1 MDHDKC
7 EFTFINKTR
16 LGDKDQPD
24 FKLHKSFICAGGRH
38 GEDTCRGDGG
48 GPLMCPITK
57 KPRTFKDYAQ
67 VNDKKLQLKW
77 VESIMSIIL
86 YTKKNYF

>member
-67 VNDKKLQLKW
+67 VNDKKL
-77 VESIMSIIL
+77 IM
-86 YTKKNYF
+86 YVYE